1 MNAKQRRAAA
11 LMETKMRL
19 AEKWE
24 RKLMASGLCK
34 TKQKQKRCTRA
45 RNILT
50 KVKKYRQEAE
60 NVRRAAGLEMTA
72 VEEVELERLYRK
84 HKGDEFPETK

>member
-1 MNAKQRRAAA
+1 MNAKQRKAAA

-45 RNILT
+45 RNIQT
-50 KVKKYRQEAE
+50 KIAKYRREAE
-60 NVRRAAGLEMTA
+60 MARRAAGLELPWEN
-72 VEEVELERLYRK
+72 EENIRVADLI
-84 HKGDEFPETK
+84 